1 MKTKKILYFC
11 LYTNKVSISLNSF
24 NQFTR
29 NRVKYIMLCMS
40 EKLLQKINGV
50 ELKDVIIKFF
60 NKCFSNLIEN
70 NKFGY
75 NPIFIKWKKTFS
87 IKSDSQYIFLQKLEI
102 NKMAFKRN
110 EVFNK
115 NNNQIQ
121 FMEFSNLFLS
131 IINLHKQANYE
142 DSRDHIII
150 IFINELNNNDYTVI
164 VITYDI

>member
-1 MKTKKILYFC
+1 
-11 LYTNKVSISLNSF
+11 
-24 NQFTR
+24 
-29 NRVKYIMLCMS
+29 MS

-150 IFINELNNNDYTVI
+150 IFINTSDIRFNGIKECVETINELNNNDYTVI